1 MVAARAGIVGSIDS
15 SVNDFFVDHRPEWL
29 VNVSKFFDT
38 YGSSEMLIGVALL
51 VALVWLVRTRPSL
64 LPLAIPVSLCVNA
77 VVVAVLKD
85 VVARGRPEMSQR
97 LVEATSASL
106 PSGHSASAAALVASI
121 VTVRSLL
128 PRGARQRTAVDIA
141 LIVFAFVA
149 GVARLVLGVHWLS
162 DVVVGWFIGAIIG
175 VVITRLATKI
185 LPCRPSTN

>member
-1 MVAARAGIVGSIDS
+1 VH
-15 SVNDFFVDHRPEWL
+15 DFFVDHRPEWL

-38 YGSSEMLIGVALL
+38 YGSSEMLLGVAVI
-51 VALVWLVRTRPSL
+51 VALVWLLRVRPSL

-85 VVARGRPEMSQR
+85 VVARGRPDMSQR
-97 LVEATSASL
+97 LVEATTASL
-106 PSGHSASAAALVASI
+106 PSGHTASAAALVASI

-128 PRGARQRTAVDIA
+128 PRGARQWTAVDIA